1 LKKAVIVISFQMPR
15 EDAMAAPMK
24 IVKTPAEIALAEDFK
39 AVQLGAADPLADR
52 RTDAFHQ
59 FERQGLPN
67 RRLEA
72 WHYTDLRAL
81 WDEAA
86 PRAHPPAQ
94 AYIKNLIRTEQPNKR
109 GRPAPRL
116 FLVDGVYCADLSD
129 TALLPDGVKVG
140 RLTDF
145 AGADRSAL
153 EDLFLGDELARSE
166 AVVALNT
173 ALLHDT
179 LVIEVAAGT
188 QVQAP
193 LHVLSIIVDRAAH
206 ATYPRLIV
214 RLGEG
219 ARLTLVE
226 NQRAKQAGAHQ
237 RNAVTILYV
246 GDRATL
252 THVSTFSDEHD
263 EALNL
268 CSVIARLGAHSA
280 VDSCAVIS
288 AGALVRRQIF
298 LRFDGERARANLRGI
313 ALLAKSQHE
322 DTTLVVDHAA
332 PHCTSRELFKHIIT
346 DTATG
351 VFQGKVI
358 VRRGAQKTDG
368 GMKSQTLMLSQT
380 ATMNNKP
387 ELEIFADDVVCGHGA
402 TVGQLDRDQLFYL
415 MARGLPLADA
425 EALLLEAFA
434 AEATENISD
443 EHVSESLN
451 DIIRNWLRGRAS

>member
-1 LKKAVIVISFQMPR
+1 MPH
-15 EDAMAAPMK
+15 EDVMAAPLK
-24 IVKTPAEIALAEDFK
+24 IVKTPAEISLAEDFK
-39 AVQLGAADPLADR
+39 AVRLSAADPVARL
-52 RTDAFHQ
+52 RTDAFQQ

-94 AYIKNLIRTEQPNKR
+94 AFIEDLIKTEQPNKP
-109 GRPAPRL
+109 GRSAPRL
-116 FLVDGVYCADLSD
+116 FLVDGVYCAGLSD
-129 TALLPDGVKVG
+129 TDLLPDGVKVG
-140 RLTDF
+140 ILTEF
-145 AGADRSAL
+145 AGADRTAL
-153 EDLFLGDELARSE
+153 EDLFLGDDLARTD

-179 LVIEVAAGT
+179 LVIDIAAGT
-188 QVQAP
+188 HVQAP
-193 LHVLSIIVDRAAH
+193 LHVVSIIADRAAH

-214 RLGEG
+214 RLAEG

-226 NQRAKQAGAHQ
+226 NQHAKRAGAHQ
-237 RNAVTILYV
+237 RNAVTVLHV

-252 THVSTFSDEHD
+252 THISKLSEEHD

-268 CSVIARLGAHSA
+268 CSLIATLGAHSA

-298 LRFDGERARANLRGI
+298 LRFSGERARASLRGI
-313 ALLAKSQHE
+313 ALLAKSQHA

-332 PHCTSRELFKHIIT
+332 PHCQSRELFKHIIA

-415 MARGLPLADA
+415 MARGLPRVDA

-434 AEATENISD
+434 SEATENIAD
-443 EHVSESLN
+443 EHLAESLN
-451 DIIRNWLRGRAS
+451 DIIRHWLRGRAP